1 MTEENKQQNQGQG
14 NDQQQNQ
21 NQGNQQGQNN
31 QGQGDGQGQGQ
42 EAKFTQD
49 DLNNFA
55 AKIRAEEKAKYDKL
69 KADADRK
76 AELDKMEEN
85 DRLKAEK
92 EDVEKQLQEMQAK
105 IKYNEERTS
114 AATKLSEAKSEIKKI
129 IDEVRKSK
137 SEKITRRAYSRIGE
151 IETENRNTLNAHEKE
166 VSPETQ
172 YQKIDWTKVKI
183 GDKFLVKDMNQIVEI
198 TELPDKKENLT
209 VQMGIMKMKLKI
221 KYL

>member
-1 MTEENKQQNQGQG
+1 MTEENKPQNQSQG

-31 QGQGDGQGQGQ
+31 QGQSEGQ

-49 DLNNFA
+49 DLNSFA

-105 IKYNEERTS
+105 IKYNEERTT
-114 AATKLSEAKSEIKKI
+114 AATKLSEAKLDSRLIDVLMSDKSNEDKIKLMADI
-129 IDEVRKSK
+129 Q
-137 SEKITRRAYSRIGE
+137 
-151 IETENRNTLNAHEKE
+151 KE
-166 VSPETQ
+166 VIDKAIKDAMPSHKPGANTTQ
-172 YQKIDWTKVKI
+172 KSVFDSEQKAKY
-183 GDKFLVKDMNQIVEI
+183 GFEKFK
-198 TELPDKKENLT
+198 
-209 VQMGIMKMKLKI
+209 
-221 KYL
+221 

>member
-31 QGQGDGQGQGQ
+31 QGQGDGQGKGDGQ

-49 DLNNFA
+49 DLNSFA

-85 DRLKAEK
+85 DRVKAEK
-92 EDVEKQLQEMQAK
+92 EDVEKQLQQMQEK
-105 IKYNEERTS
+105 IKYNEERTA
-114 AATKLSEAKSEIKKI
+114 AATKLSEAKLDSRLIDVLMSDKSNEDKIKLMADI
-129 IDEVRKSK
+129 Q
-137 SEKITRRAYSRIGE
+137 
-151 IETENRNTLNAHEKE
+151 KE
-166 VSPETQ
+166 VIDQAIKDAMPSHKPGANTTQ
-172 YQKIDWTKVKI
+172 KSGFDSDQKAKY
-183 GDKFLVKDMNQIVEI
+183 GFEKFK
-198 TELPDKKENLT
+198 
-209 VQMGIMKMKLKI
+209 
-221 KYL
+221 

>member
-49 DLNNFA
+49 DLNSFA

-92 EDVEKQLQEMQAK
+92 EDVEKKLEEMQAK
-105 IKYNEERTS
+105 IKYNEERTTAS
-114 AATKLSEAKSEIKKI
+114 TKLSEAKLDSRLIDVLMSDKSNDDKIKLMADI
-129 IDEVRKSK
+129 Q
-137 SEKITRRAYSRIGE
+137 
-151 IETENRNTLNAHEKE
+151 KE
-166 VSPETQ
+166 VIDKAIKDAMPSHKPGANTTQ
-172 YQKIDWTKVKI
+172 KSGFDSDQKAKY
-183 GDKFLVKDMNQIVEI
+183 GFEKFK
-198 TELPDKKENLT
+198 
-209 VQMGIMKMKLKI
+209 
-221 KYL
+221 

>member
-31 QGQGDGQGQGQ
+31 QGQDGGQGKGEGQ

-49 DLNNFA
+49 DLNSFA

-105 IKYNEERTS
+105 IKYNEERTT
-114 AATKLSEAKSEIKKI
+114 AATKLSEAKLDSRLIDVLMSDKSNEDKIKLMADI
-129 IDEVRKSK
+129 Q
-137 SEKITRRAYSRIGE
+137 
-151 IETENRNTLNAHEKE
+151 KE
-166 VSPETQ
+166 V
-172 YQKIDWTKVKI
+172 IDKAIKDAMPSHKPAGSGGDKKSILDSDQKVKY
-183 GDKFLVKDMNQIVEI
+183 GFEKFK
-198 TELPDKKENLT
+198 
-209 VQMGIMKMKLKI
+209 
-221 KYL
+221 

>member
-1 MTEENKQQNQGQG
+1 MTEENKQQNQGQE

-31 QGQGDGQGQGQ
+31 QGQEGGQGKGDGQ

-49 DLNNFA
+49 DLNSFA

-105 IKYNEERTS
+105 IKYNEERTA
-114 AATKLSEAKSEIKKI
+114 AATKLSEAKLDSRLIDVLMSDKSNEDKIKLMADI
-129 IDEVRKSK
+129 Q
-137 SEKITRRAYSRIGE
+137 
-151 IETENRNTLNAHEKE
+151 KE
-166 VSPETQ
+166 V
-172 YQKIDWTKVKI
+172 IDKAIKDAMPSHKPAGSGGDKKSILDSDQKVKY
-183 GDKFLVKDMNQIVEI
+183 GFEKFK
-198 TELPDKKENLT
+198 
-209 VQMGIMKMKLKI
+209 
-221 KYL
+221 

>member
-21 NQGNQQGQNN
+21 NQGNQQSQNN
-31 QGQGDGQGQGQ
+31 QGKGEGQ

-49 DLNNFA
+49 DLNSFA

-105 IKYNEERTS
+105 IKYNEERTT
-114 AATKLSEAKSEIKKI
+114 AATKLSEAKLDSRLIDVLMSDKSNEDKIKLMADI
-129 IDEVRKSK
+129 Q
-137 SEKITRRAYSRIGE
+137 
-151 IETENRNTLNAHEKE
+151 KE
-166 VSPETQ
+166 VIDKAIKDAMPSHKPGANATQ
-172 YQKIDWTKVKI
+172 KSGFDSEQKAKY
-183 GDKFLVKDMNQIVEI
+183 GFEKFK
-198 TELPDKKENLT
+198 
-209 VQMGIMKMKLKI
+209 
-221 KYL
+221 

>member
-21 NQGNQQGQNN
+21 NQGNQQN
-31 QGQGDGQGQGQ
+31 QGDGQGKGEGQGQ

-105 IKYNEERTS
+105 IKYNEERTF
-114 AATKLSEAKSEIKKI
+114 AATKLSEAKLDNRLIDVLMSDKSNEDKIKLMADI
-129 IDEVRKSK
+129 Q
-137 SEKITRRAYSRIGE
+137 
-151 IETENRNTLNAHEKE
+151 KE
-166 VSPETQ
+166 VIDKAIKDAMPSHKPGANTTQ
-172 YQKIDWTKVKI
+172 KSGLDSDQKAKY
-183 GDKFLVKDMNQIVEI
+183 GFEKFK
-198 TELPDKKENLT
+198 
-209 VQMGIMKMKLKI
+209 
-221 KYL
+221 